1 MLSKTSQ
8 WHITMPVAGGIN
20 DINKATWSVRR
31 PKRALETVTGQGGR
45 HFVGVWEL
53 SIAYVTA
60 IFSLYHS
67 Q

>member
-1 MLSKTSQ
+1 
-8 WHITMPVAGGIN
+8 MPVAGGIN